1 MDLLF
6 STVWALRRCGF
17 CTSQPGRN
25 LNFWPLL
32 LRPIARTS
40 ARNSRLLSDPC
51 PTHDSLSTDR
61 TPTLKQPTA
70 ACPLWTSTHF
80 LCQRTASWLLPL
92 SFGFIPNLCLP
103 IAVLKTPLIKFFVLQ
118 SLKIASCPAPTRLAP
133 PHLFSFCCYHPCP
146 LGPMPGSSFL
156 PLYSSRATPSI
167 WDPRVPA
174 VPEGQPRIL
183 WSCVRVPSL
192 AISLS
197 PHCET
202 SSTSTFGFSYLYLLL
217 SYCIIMIS
225 HSYIIFSLTGYHLW
239 IH

>member
-1 MDLLF
+1 MTAYPLIGPLHE
-6 STVWALRRCGF
+6 SNPQQLVPYEQVLTSCVREQPHGF
-17 CTSQPGRN
+17 CP
-25 LNFWPLL
+25 
-32 LRPIARTS
+32 
-40 ARNSRLLSDPC
+40 
-51 PTHDSLSTDR
+51 
-61 TPTLKQPTA
+61 
-70 ACPLWTSTHF
+70 
-80 LCQRTASWLLPL
+80 

-103 IAVLKTPLIKFFVLQ
+103 IAVLKTPLIKFFALQ

-156 PLYSSRATPSI
+156 PLHPSRATPSV
-167 WDPRVPA
+167 WDPCLPA
-174 VPEGQPRIL
+174 VPEGQPHIL

-217 SYCIIMIS
+217 PYYIMMIS
-225 HSYIIFSLTGYHLW
+225 HSYIIYFLTGYHL
-239 IH
+239 